1 MLTANNIAGFIFTFG
16 LLVFWTIAFLVLYHL
31 IRFGVSGQPK
41 KIAAVFLAGSLVL
54 TIITVLLYMQVDFDT
69 IIKTTSLKFS

>member
-16 LLVFWTIAFLVLYHL
+16 LLVYWTIAFLVLYHL

-54 TIITVLLYMQVDFDT
+54 TIITVLLYMQVDFDA
-69 IIKTTSLKFS
+69 IIKTTSLKF